1 MGKDTTFDKQV
12 PALAHMQTPTVDWVK
27 ISDP

>member
-1 MGKDTTFDKQV
+1 MGKDTTFDKRV
-12 PALAHMQTPTVDWVK
+12 PALAHMQTPTVDCVN